1 MVGFSAAVI
10 AFSDFIYAVPQ
21 TFLLTPFS
29 SLGLVAEG
37 GASRA
42 FVERM
47 GISKTNEALIMS
59 KRISCEELVAC
70 GFVNKVFDL
79 PQNTEGAFLD
89 AVLMEINERLGENLN
104 NESMIKIKALIR
116 RPGLQVYD
124 QQLVGEVLEGL
135 DRLSDGIPQR
145 EEMKI
150 MKRQKRHKL

>member
-1 MVGFSAAVI
+1 
-10 AFSDFIYAVPQ
+10 
-21 TFLLTPFS
+21 
-29 SLGLVAEG
+29 
-37 GASRA
+37 
-42 FVERM
+42 
-47 GISKTNEALIMS
+47 MS